1 MRKDFQIAL
10 LLAVASL
17 PAGLAMSI
25 AVDYFPYLKEHP
37 GVGFWFSTGATFLL
51 LSLAAL
57 IAIRGEQEAEREGG
71 QRRMI
76 PLIGMIV
83 FGVGFVGCATWYFW
97 PFGQNQNAEQAMSER
112 NLPERAV
119 ALAAEAQQI
128 TPIIEALKQN
138 QKALAEF
145 KQTTNLLGRVLAQFD
160 SLQSGIATY
169 EKMTDGKKHTE
180 ERLAAAEHI
189 IRELG
194 VILRDVRPNSTPQ
207 GLGLIIKT
215 APNTFRVTF
224 PVPMRIPPQID
235 FLNLPEGAISHITE
249 HSTLGFTVVFSPQN
263 IVVETFG
270 FAASA
275 EL

>member
-10 LLAVASL
+10 LTAVASI
-17 PAGLAMSI
+17 PAGFAMSD
-25 AVDYFPYLKEHP
+25 AVEF
-37 GVGFWFSTGATFLL
+37 FSLFERAPWRRLFNIYRSSLL
-51 LSLAAL
+51 LFGLATL

-71 QRRMI
+71 KRRML

-97 PFGQNQNAEQAMSER
+97 PFGPNQNAEQAMSER

-138 QKALAEF
+138 QKALAES
-145 KQTTNLLGRVLAQFD
+145 KQTTNLLGRVLAQFR

-169 EKMTDGKKHTE
+169 EKITDGKKHTE

-194 VILRDVRPNSTPQ
+194 VILRDVRPNSTSQ

-235 FLNLPEGAISHITE
+235 FLNLPEGAISHIIE
-249 HSTLGFTVVFSPQN
+249 HSTLGFTVVFSPQD